1 MKRYVFALS
10 VAGALAAALMALP
23 QGMPVYAQDMGPCTE
38 DFKQYCGDV
47 TPGGGR
53 LIRCYEE
60 RKGKMSA
67 GCIGWAEAAKANAK
81 VLQAACAKE
90 LESGCDSVKGD
101 PFGTI
106 DCLQSKYI
114 DLSLGC
120 REKLNEFK
128 GRYPK
133 PVQ

>member
-1 MKRYVFALS
+1 MKRSFFAVFVVSA
-10 VAGALAAALMALP
+10 VAAVLMAHS
-23 QGMPVYAQDMGPCTE
+23 QGMLAYAQDMGPCTG

-90 LESGCDSVKGD
+90 LESGCDSAKGD

-114 DLSLGC
+114 DLSLSC
-120 REKLNEFK
+120 RQKLNEFK